1 MILLISVSPRWI
13 PSWMVSLR
21 RSDRCWRALECV
33 QHVISSILTP
43 SIQLKK
49 NSPKILFNGRNK
61 WNHAHWCKQQCK
73 RCNKNT
79 LERNSSSLVCLLTLH
94 FHVIA
99 SYLMSTGAWSPVA
112 SQHCSCRQL
121 RLHHRFCWLNYN
133 IAVLCDHL
141 MRVTFMNP
149 HYAFFRDHDGYSTFF
164 HSLFCHWW
172 SRLCIPVLG

>member
-1 MILLISVSPRWI
+1 MSLCEWTHSRSGPKQWLKDLRRVSWTELSYFWMILLISVSPRWI
-13 PSWMVSLR
+13 PSRMVSLR
-21 RSDRCWRALECV
+21 RLDRCWRAL

-61 WNHAHWCKQQCK
+61 WNHVHWCKQQCK

-112 SQHCSCRQL
+112 SQHCSSIR
-121 RLHHRFCWLNYN
+121 
-133 IAVLCDHL
+133 
-141 MRVTFMNP
+141 
-149 HYAFFRDHDGYSTFF
+149 RD
-164 HSLFCHWW
+164 
-172 SRLCIPVLG
+172 